1 MIQGNKYFAFK
12 MVHFYLFARIDG
24 EVKGNKQ
31 IAYGNKY
38 KIRLKFY

>member
-12 MVHFYLFARIDG
+12 MVHFYFLLGIDG

-31 IAYGNKY
+31 IEYGIKY

>member
-1 MIQGNKYFAFK
+1 MILKWFTSI
-12 MVHFYLFARIDG
+12 YLLGIDG

-38 KIRLKFY
+38 KIRLEFY